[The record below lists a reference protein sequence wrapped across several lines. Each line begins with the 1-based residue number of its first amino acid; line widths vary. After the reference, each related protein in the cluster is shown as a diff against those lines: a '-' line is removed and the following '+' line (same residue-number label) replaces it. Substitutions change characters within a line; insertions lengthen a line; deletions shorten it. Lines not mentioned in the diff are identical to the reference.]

1 METAAKTIA
10 TSALELI
17 CNSDVLS
24 EVQKEFKEKT
34 KEFVY
39 DPLVPK
45 GQKPNPLGIR

>member
-34 KEFVY
+34 KKFVY